1 MADLRKFPS
10 PRGLTDEPDDMPP
23 FPPMEAY
30 GDDFGPSP
38 AEPSGPAGAG
48 DELPEPEPLAS
59 LPPVDVAG
67 VLTNPS
73 PPPEFVW
80 HGLVPRA
87 HVCLL
92 SGHGGSGKST
102 LSLQLAVAVAT
113 GAPLFGIP
121 TQRARVLVLSAEDA
135 GPIIRHRLAAI
146 CRAMN
151 THPEPLAAW
160 LRVLD
165 GSDNPVL
172 AEEMAEQGRR
182 FLATTATYEAL
193 REAVLDWQPGLVVI
207 DGASD
212 VFSAN
217 ENDRAQ
223 VRHFTRQLIA
233 IIRQVESHP
242 AVLLLTHTP
251 KQAVGGRGESYSGS
265 TSWHNSARARLSLT
279 PEREGDGLVLSLDKL
294 NLAPMRR
301 EPLRLVRSHGGVL
314 VLDEGAREHD
324 TEGDAQEP
332 PEVALLRILADF
344 NRRGEHVSPEQSAR
358 NNVWKTLRPEPSF
371 PKRRYPVAGALFS
384 AMRGLERQGLIER
397 GEYVNPHR
405 KRYEQWL
412 LTAMGWEAIGES
424 APTAPTAP
432 TSEESALDAEGGAGA
447 PTAPTSGA
455 KESEEKERAQDE
467 RTDSP
472 LAGNP
477 YRLDE
482 GALGT
487 RADGTN
493 PRANGTNPRAR
504 RKGAAK

>member
-1 MADLRKFPS
+1 
-10 PRGLTDEPDDMPP
+10 
-23 FPPMEAY
+23 
-30 GDDFGPSP
+30 
-38 AEPSGPAGAG
+38 
-48 DELPEPEPLAS
+48 
-59 LPPVDVAG
+59 
-67 VLTNPS
+67 
-73 PPPEFVW
+73 
-80 HGLVPRA
+80 
-87 HVCLL
+87 
-92 SGHGGSGKST
+92 
-102 LSLQLAVAVAT
+102 
-113 GAPLFGIP
+113 
-121 TQRARVLVLSAEDA
+121 
-135 GPIIRHRLAAI
+135 
-146 CRAMN
+146 
-151 THPEPLAAW
+151 
-160 LRVLD
+160 
-165 GSDNPVL
+165 
-172 AEEMAEQGRR
+172 
-182 FLATTATYEAL
+182 
-193 REAVLDWQPGLVVI
+193 
-207 DGASD
+207 
-212 VFSAN
+212 
-217 ENDRAQ
+217 
-223 VRHFTRQLIA
+223 
-233 IIRQVESHP
+233 
-242 AVLLLTHTP
+242 
-251 KQAVGGRGESYSGS
+251 
-265 TSWHNSARARLSLT
+265 
-279 PEREGDGLVLSLDKL
+279 
-294 NLAPMRR
+294 MRR

>member
-1 MADLRKFPS
+1 MASLNARDYLG
-10 PRGLTDEPDDMPP
+10 PRGLTDDDWTQSVPP
-23 FPPMEAY
+23 Y
-30 GDDFGPSP
+30 GDEFGPSP

-67 VLTNPS
+67 VLTRPS

-102 LSLQLAVAVAT
+102 LALQLAVAVAT
-113 GAPLFGIP
+113 GAPLFGIS
-121 TQRARVLVLSAEDA
+121 TQRTRVLVLSAEDA

-151 THPEPLAAW
+151 AHPEPLADW

-182 FLATTATYEAL
+182 FLATTAVYDAL
-193 REAVLDWQPGLVVI
+193 RGAVEDWQPGLVVI

-223 VRHFTRQLIA
+223 VRNFTRQLIA

-265 TSWHNSARARLSLT
+265 TAWHNSARARLSLT

-324 TEGDAQEP
+324 TENDAQTS
-332 PEVALLRILADF
+332 PEVAVLRLLADF
-344 NRRGEHVSPEQSAR
+344 
-358 NNVWKTLRPEPSF
+358 
-371 PKRRYPVAGALFS
+371 
-384 AMRGLERQGLIER
+384 IER
-397 GEYVNPHR
+397 GERIAPEPQARTNPWAMLHQEPGFPKRVYRKAGALLSAFRQMERDGLVERETYRDTHR
-405 KRYEQWL
+405 KSRTAWT
-412 LTAMGWEAIGES
+412 LTTKGWERIGKTAPCAPCAPSYDESAPVPSPVEGAPCAPSYGQGVIGGES
-424 APTAPTAP
+424 AHTN
-432 TSEESALDAEGGAGA
+432 
-447 PTAPTSGA
+447 
-455 KESEEKERAQDE
+455 
-467 RTDSP
+467 SP
-472 LAGNP
+472 LAEKTTCPRCAG
-477 YRLDE
+477 E
-482 GALGT
+482 GCGFCQ
-487 RADGTN
+487 
-493 PRANGTNPRAR
+493 P
-504 RKGAAK
+504 KEAAK